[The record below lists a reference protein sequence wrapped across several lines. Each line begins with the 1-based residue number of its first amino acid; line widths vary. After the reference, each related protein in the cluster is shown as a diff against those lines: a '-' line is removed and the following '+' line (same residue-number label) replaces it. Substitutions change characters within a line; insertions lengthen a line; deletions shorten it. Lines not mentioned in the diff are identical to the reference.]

1 MLSNVEGTTD
11 FSARTLDAGFEAV
24 DRLEVERLRR
34 IIAAKEPGSTL
45 LGLSDEDL
53 FVRLGGLGGDGER
66 RLTVAGLLVAG
77 REEALRRFVPGHEAV
92 YLRMQSDTAYD
103 KRIDSAKPLLAL
115 LEQFTQAVE
124 PHNRIVTLKFGLFH
138 FEIPDFPEEV
148 YREALLNAFT
158 HRDYQRTAPVYLR
171 QFADRLEISSPGG
184 FWGDVHP
191 GNILGHEPVSRN
203 RLLAEM
209 LQKVRL
215 VERAGMGVKRMYHIL
230 LSYGKEPPSYESG
243 ADFVRV
249 TLRSG
254 RTVGA
259 NGQETPA
266 IDETFARFVVD
277 RQQEGRELTL
287 ADLLILTWLK
297 RNREI
302 DLGEAERLLQRSE
315 NEARE
320 ALNSMITRELLEP
333 FGEKKGRV
341 YRLSKS
347 AYQKL
352 RKTVTYSIFRR
363 AEAAFAESAIMAYL
377 EELPGPED
385 KRFVTNEIVRTL
397 LRVSPS
403 QSGYLLASL
412 VKKGKLVLRGRGRA
426 AKYYRSRQL
435 SVF

>member
-1 MLSNVEGTTD
+1 MADQQD
-11 FSARTLDAGFEAV
+11 FSARVLDVGFDAV

-34 IIAAKEPGSTL
+34 IVAAKEAGSAL
-45 LGLSDEDL
+45 LGLTDEDL
-53 FVRLGGLGGDGER
+53 LVRLGALVGDSER

-77 REEALRRFVPGHEAV
+77 REEALRKYLPGHESV

-103 KRIDSAKPLLAL
+103 KRVDSARPLLAV

-158 HRDYQRTAPVYLR
+158 HRDYERTAPVYLR
-171 QFADRLEISSPGG
+171 HFNDRLEISSPGG
-184 FWGDVHP
+184 FAGDVYP

-243 ADFVRV
+243 SDYVRV

-254 RTVGA
+254 RTLAA

-302 DLGEAERLLQRSE
+302 DLGETERLLQRSE

-320 ALNSMITRELLEP
+320 ALNSMMTRELLEP

-341 YRLSKS
+341 YRLAKNV
-347 AYQKL
+347 YQKL

-363 AEAAFAESAIMAYL
+363 AEAAFAEAAIMAYID
-377 EELPGPED
+377 ELPGPED

-397 LRVSPS
+397 LRVSPA
-403 QSGYLLASL
+403 QSGYLLSGL
-412 VKKGKLVLRGRGRA
+412 VRKTKLVLRGHGRA
-426 AKYYRSRQL
+426 AKYYKARQL
-435 SVF
+435 SAF